1 MSQRLCIV
9 HIPGRTVL
17 VENSCCG
24 NVLPYL
30 VRMWMCELCTFQV
43 FGSQL
48 GVEPVT
54 AAMLAVGC
62 LLATGVLS
70 WSDCLAY
77 TAAWDT
83 LIWFTGEL
91 IGRATP

>member
-1 MSQRLCIV
+1 
-9 HIPGRTVL
+9 
-17 VENSCCG
+17 
-24 NVLPYL
+24 
-30 VRMWMCELCTFQV
+30 MWLQV
-43 FGSQL
+43 SGSQL

-70 WSDCLAY
+70 WADCLAY

-83 LIWFTGEL
+83 LIWFTGAL
-91 IGRATP
+91 HWALAATVDAIYAQPGVTCAVLPTCIMIPCVLGAANSTSAI

>member
-1 MSQRLCIV
+1 MYV
-9 HIPGRTVL
+9 TVP
-17 VENSCCG
+17 VWPC
-24 NVLPYL
+24 V
-30 VRMWMCELCTFQV
+30 QV

-70 WSDCLAY
+70 WADCLAY
-77 TAAWDT
+77 TQAWDT
-83 LIWFTGEL
+83 LIWFTGAYKGQL
-91 IGRATP
+91 SYPSSGVQDMACQL

>member
-1 MSQRLCIV
+1 LSAQAVKAFDVVRRLIKHGCAW
-9 HIPGRTVL
+9 L
-17 VENSCCG
+17 
-24 NVLPYL
+24 
-30 VRMWMCELCTFQV
+30 QV

-70 WSDCLAY
+70 WADCLAY

-83 LIWFTGEL
+83 LIWFTGRQGAGSRWSHSCL
-91 IGRATP
+91 AC

>member
-1 MSQRLCIV
+1 MKGLDFEAKQFSHVFAVGL
-9 HIPGRTVL
+9 
-17 VENSCCG
+17 
-24 NVLPYL
+24 
-30 VRMWMCELCTFQV
+30 QV

-70 WSDCLAY
+70 WADCLAY

-83 LIWFTGEL
+83 LIWFTGKQGMSL
-91 IGRATP
+91 PC